1 MKYLFVKGWML
12 ALLLLCVAYPG
23 WAQYEGGESLPDLPQ
38 SNPAPA
44 PKPLV
49 SKEEEAAYKAF
60 YTARSA
66 EPARLI
72 FLGEEFITKYPSSL
86 YLGAVYSAL
95 TSSYLQTNQ
104 TPKMLEAGDKAL
116 AANPNDVDVL
126 PILAWAIPRQVTG
139 RTPDGP
145 QQLQKATGY
154 ARRGIELI
162 NSMVKPAGMDD
173 AIFGKV
179 KNDKLSMCHGG
190 LGVIAVKT
198 GKYADAIPE
207 LTAAVQ
213 LASVPDM
220 VDYWLLGTSNL
231 ESNHF
236 TAAVETFGKCA
247 VNASPMANQCKAGIE
262 DAKNRAKTQLEAPK

>member
-1 MKYLFVKGWML
+1 MKYIVKGWML
-12 ALLLLCVAYPG
+12 ALLLLCVAHPG
-23 WAQYEGGESLPDLPQ
+23 WAQYESERLPDLPA
-38 SNPAPA
+38 SNPTPAPA
-44 PKPLV
+44 KPLI

-72 FLGEEFITKYPSSL
+72 FLGEEFITKYPASL
-86 YLGAVYSAL
+86 YISGIYSAL
-95 TSSYLQTNQ
+95 VGAYLQTNQ
-104 TPKMLEAGDKAL
+104 TPKMLDMGAKAL
-116 AANPNDVDVL
+116 AANPNDIDVL

-145 QQLQKATGY
+145 QQLQKAGGY
-154 ARRGIELI
+154 ARRAIELI
-162 NSMVKPAGMDD
+162 NTMVKPAGMDD
-173 AIFGKV
+173 ASFAKA
-179 KNDKLSMCHGG
+179 KNDKLSMAHGG

-198 GKYADAIPE
+198 GKYADAIAP

-213 LASVPDM
+213 LAAAPDM

-231 ESNHF
+231 ETNHF

-247 VNASPMANQCKAGIE
+247 VNGSPMAAQCKAGIE
-262 DAKNRAKTQLEAPK
+262 DAKTRGKTQLEAPK